1 MSPRILQALL
11 GGLLIVGVLGGVAL
25 GVESCGKG
33 KVNQGVQQA
42 NEAHGAANANQSQAQ
57 ASDKLVADLQA
68 RVESAAQDMDRLTK
82 ERAALLRKLEA
93 KVPPVSSNSDHA
105 APVATQPGPVAD
117 ERDAVIAKD
126 SELIQAQ
133 QVVISDQAA
142 VIGTL
147 IVSRDAWKATA
158 EQRQR
163 EAAGLRIALD
173 AQKSVANSGKWMGR
187 VQGFAIGLGAGYVT
201 GRIR

>member
-93 KVPPVSSNSDHA
+93 KVPPVPSDPDHA
-105 APVATQPGPVAD
+105 VAVAPQPGPVAD

-126 SELIQAQ
+126 AELIQAQ

-158 EQRQR
+158 EARQR

-173 AQKSVANSGKWMGR
+173 AQKSVAASSKWLGR

-201 GRIR
+201 GRLR